1 MEEIFK
7 LVGRKHVFD
16 DGDKIEVIQ
25 IKSRN
30 AEDHLITIH
39 ITQGPGIPRKLVLSP
54 TQFIDMYGHLFG
66 LVEDNPPEE

>member
-1 MEEIFK
+1 MEKIFT
-7 LVGRKHVFD
+7 LVGKKHIFD

-30 AEDHLITIH
+30 ADDHLVTVH

-66 LVEDNPPEE
+66 LVEDIPKED